1 MPSEDDSEGIDIG
14 SDESVDIL
22 ERPEDKVKK
31 PDMYKVVLHNDDYTT
46 KEFVVQVLAEVF
58 HKSFPEATNIML
70 RAHRHGKAVVEVY
83 TFDIAQT
90 KVKQVHQKAKQKGYP
105 LRCSVEPE

>member
-1 MPSEDDSEGIDIG
+1 MSDEDKDIDIG
-14 SDESVDIL
+14 SDKEVDVL
-22 ERPEDKVKK
+22 ERTEDEVKE

-70 RAHRHGKAVVEVY
+70 RAHRDGKAVIETY
-83 TFDIAQT
+83 TYDIAQT
-90 KVKQVHQKAKQKGYP
+90 KVNQVHQKAKLKGYP
-105 LRCSVEPE
+105 LRCSVEPD

>member
-1 MPSEDDSEGIDIG
+1 MSDDDKDIDIG
-14 SDESVDIL
+14 SDEGVDLL
-22 ERPEDKVKK
+22 EKPEDEVKE

-70 RAHRHGKAVVEVY
+70 RAHRNGKAVIETY
-83 TFDIAQT
+83 IFDIAQT
-90 KVKQVHQKAKQKGYP
+90 KVKQVQQKAKQNGYP
-105 LRCSVEPE
+105 LRCSVERD